1 MAGDRLF
8 VGPARRGKEFSNVA
22 RRFNSRRFNKGFLI
36 LAGLALVAVCLWV
49 GVGTARIEARAAR
62 TSGTSSAI
70 NTDRIVRYIRERFG
84 VPESVKLTVGPVADS
99 ALPGFYQAVVDVDYG
114 EQNKQQNT
122 KQSILVS
129 KDDRYLVIGSAVPL
143 GANAKAEVVQKVREA
158 LKVPATVQL
167 TASAFRPSEFAL
179 FNQTQVTADD
189 GKKKQSQNFYL
200 SKNDHFLVLGQVFS
214 MNVDPMREALRTIVT
229 QNQPSVGPTTARV
242 TIVEYADLQCP
253 SCAHLH
259 EVLEKQ
265 VLPKYGD
272 KIRVIFK
279 EFPLPMHDWSG
290 EAAIANEC
298 AYQIEPSAFLNY
310 RTMIFARQSSFTV
323 ANVRDLLLQY
333 GQEAGIDRLR
343 LAACMDAKASLPRIE
358 ADKREGEKLGV
369 NRTPTSF
376 INGRRVE
383 GAPSDADLY
392 KIIDEALTEKPEKK
406 GKG

>member
-1 MAGDRLF
+1 VAG
-8 VGPARRGKEFSNVA
+8 
-22 RRFNSRRFNKGFLI
+22 RFNKSLLI
-36 LAGLALVAVCLWV
+36 LAGLALAAAGLWV
-49 GVGTARIEARAAR
+49 GAGTARVEARTPRA
-62 TSGTSSAI
+62 SGASTAI

-84 VPESVKLTVGPVADS
+84 VPDNVKLTVGPVENS
-99 ALPGFYQAVVDVDYG
+99 PLPGFYQAVVDVDYG
-114 EQNKQQNT
+114 EQSKQQNT

-129 KDDRYLVIGSAVPL
+129 KDDRYLVVGSAVPL
-143 GANAKAEVVQKVREA
+143 GANAKAEVQQKVREA
-158 LKVPATVQL
+158 LKVPAAVQL
-167 TASAFRPSEFAL
+167 TVGPFRPSEFAL
-179 FNQTQVTADD
+179 FNQTQITADD

-200 SKNDHFLVLGQVFS
+200 SKNDRFLVLGQVFA
-214 MNVDPMREALRTIVT
+214 MNVDPMLEAKRIIVT
-229 QNQPSVGPTTARV
+229 QNQPSVGPATAPV

-265 VLPKYGD
+265 VLPKYGN
-272 KIRVIFK
+272 KVRVIFK
-279 EFPLPMHDWSG
+279 EFPLPIHDWSA

-298 AYQIEPSAFLNY
+298 AYQIDPSAFLNY

-376 INGRRVE
+376 INYRRVE
-383 GAPSDADLY
+383 GTPPDADLY
-392 KIIDEALTEKPEKK
+392 KIIDEALADKPEKK